1 MVTPP
6 RKSSSWSKEV
16 AVTSDTMYKVQILY
30 YHSIHSKFSEDARNY
45 FKLFWRSD
53 KFTEVEIHPDYVY
66 QSNKMA
72 PLKISGF
79 DTKVMEEAIFKD
91 FRNAYKDEELFK
103 LADIPLEF

>member
-72 PLKISGF
+72 PLKTMGYTS
-79 DTKVMEEAIFKD
+79 DYMTMYTLE
-91 FRNAYKDEELFK
+91 NNQ
-103 LADIPLEF
+103 LAFLDA